1 MVKAVVGADGVIG
14 SETTTETSTQ
24 TASEEVN
31 NMEVQIDDE
40 IDEDDGERCWPYSL
54 SSAEDENSNGID
66 SSRQVTV
73 MNTACSKGD
82 VDCNNDFKIQSKD
95 HSCSGAAAELT
106 TSPPPDVIMH
116 HNNHDIIK
124 RKSSR
129 RSRRKRRSSSAAAAV
144 SNPDVQMTPAIGTV
158 GEEES
163 LELSSS
169 LPSAAQMNVTSTVID
184 TTNKDN
190 TNIKD
195 CDDDVTA
202 KIVGIN
208 TADAGTTVVETFF
221 INDDSERQSTATTT
235 LQLQQVELCPDRCLI
250 LSSP

>member
-1 MVKAVVGADGVIG
+1 MVKTVVGAGGVTV
-14 SETTTETSTQ
+14 SETTTETSTE
-24 TASEEVN
+24 TATEEVN

-40 IDEDDGERCWPYSL
+40 IDEDDGEQYSPYSL

-66 SSRQVTV
+66 GSRQVTV
-73 MNTACSKGD
+73 MKTACSKGD
-82 VDCNNDFKIQSKD
+82 VDCNNDFKTQSKD
-95 HSCSGAAAELT
+95 HSCSGDAADST

-124 RKSSR
+124 RKNSR

-144 SNPDVQMTPAIGTV
+144 SDPDVQMTPTIGTV

-163 LELSSS
+163 LESSPS
-169 LPSAAQMNVTSTVID
+169 LPLAAQMNVTSTIID
-184 TTNKDN
+184 TTNIDN

-208 TADAGTTVVETFF
+208 TADAGTMVVETTSA
-221 INDDSERQSTATTT
+221 NDDSERQSTATTT
-235 LQLQQVELCPDRCLI
+235 LQSQQVGLWPDRGSI

>member
-1 MVKAVVGADGVIG
+1 MVKAVVGADGVTI
-14 SETTTETSTQ
+14 SETTTETSTE
-24 TASEEVN
+24 TATEEVN

-40 IDEDDGERCWPYSL
+40 IDEDDCERYSPCSL
-54 SSAEDENSNGID
+54 SSAEDENSNAID
-66 SSRQVTV
+66 GSRQVNV
-73 MNTACSKGD
+73 LKTACSKDD
-82 VDCNNDFKIQSKD
+82 VDCNNDFKTQSND
-95 HSCSGAAAELT
+95 HSCSGAAPDST

-144 SNPDVQMTPAIGTV
+144 SDPDVQMTPAIGTV

-163 LELSSS
+163 LEPSPS
-169 LPSAAQMNVTSTVID
+169 LPSEAQMNVTSTVID

-195 CDDDVTA
+195 CDDDATA
-202 KIVGIN
+202 EIVGIN
-208 TADAGTTVVETFF
+208 TADAGTTVVETTSA
-221 INDDSERQSTATTT
+221 NDDSEQQSMAMTT
-235 LQLQQVELCPDRCLI
+235 LQSQQVGLSPDRGSI